1 MGDATSA
8 SGPGHTA
15 ASPAGSFS
23 GSTAGRLVA
32 RARRGP
38 ARSSWSLAQA
48 VESGV
53 AFTSAE
59 VAAHP
64 VTPRDFGSPVDAT
77 PARAVEGAAVAPPGA
92 MPAQLDATGSHDPG
106 FDPAPALRF
115 EDPLEPAT
123 AAPGSGRRFNLVG
136 AQPAEPQPSK
146 QATPAGGPDE
156 RGEPAYND
164 DRADSAERVRPPAIS
179 DHPNPIGKQLESAAA
194 DRADRDV
201 SDGTVPS
208 SPHPTSVPERADD
221 TQRTT
226 IVDLAPTQAHPK
238 PAATTAAPP
247 AAAEP
252 TVPSVAIG
260 TIEIVTPPPVA
271 PAAVPDPLAPLA
283 EQRRHGRRRIGPRDR
298 SR

>member
-8 SGPGHTA
+8 SGAGHTA
-15 ASPAGSFS
+15 ARPAGSFS

-38 ARSSWSLAQA
+38 ARSSRSLAQA

-59 VAAHP
+59 VAARP
-64 VTPRDFGSPVDAT
+64 VTPHDFDAPVDAT
-77 PARAVEGAAVAPPGA
+77 PARAVEGAAAAPPGA
-92 MPAQLDATGSHDPG
+92 MPPQLEAIGPQGPG

-115 EDPLEPAT
+115 EAPLEPTT

-136 AQPAEPQPSK
+136 AQPNAPQPSK
-146 QATPAGGPDE
+146 QATPAGGPGE
-156 RGEPAYND
+156 RGEPAYD
-164 DRADSAERVRPPAIS
+164 DRADSAERMHPPAIR

-201 SDGTVPS
+201 RYGTAPP
-208 SPHPTSVPERADD
+208 SPHPTFVPERADD
-221 TQRTT
+221 TPRTT
-226 IVDLAPTQAHPK
+226 IADLAPTQAHPK

-247 AAAEP
+247 AAADP
-252 TVPSVAIG
+252 TAPSVAIG

-283 EQRRHGRRRIGPRDR
+283 DRRRHGRRRIGPRDR